1 MSSTYSAFTCSK
13 LIMETQK
20 QSLKYVVKVNK
31 HWNDVNDF
39 IVKFEQ
45 ISHIILVFPL
55 LTLNK

>member
-1 MSSTYSAFTCSK
+1 
-13 LIMETQK
+13 METQK

-31 HWNDVNDF
+31 HCNDVNNF

-45 ISHIILVFPL
+45 ISDIILVFPL

>member
-1 MSSTYSAFTCSK
+1 
-13 LIMETQK
+13 METQK